1 MSSIT
6 AVAKYAKNYF
16 PTLSSLSLR
25 ACSTVAIKD
34 KPKTNETIKIS
45 DACAERINQISEG
58 ECLRITVEGGGC
70 SGFQYKFAL
79 DSKLNEDDHV
89 FEKQGAKV
97 VVDLTS
103 LEYIGGS
110 TVDYQKELIRSS
122 FLIVNNPKAD
132 TGCSCGASFS
142 VKLD

>member
-1 MSSIT
+1 MSSLT
-6 AVAKYAKNYF
+6 AVAKYAKNYY
-16 PTLSSLSLR
+16 PILSNLSLR
-25 ACSTVAIKD
+25 ACSNAAVKD
-34 KPKTNETIKIS
+34 KPKTNEIIKIS
-45 DACAERINQISEG
+45 DACVERINQISEG
-58 ECLRITVEGGGC
+58 EFLRIIVEGGGC

-79 DSKLNEDDHV
+79 DNKLNEDDQI

-122 FLIVNNPKAD
+122 FLIVDNPKAD